1 VKKSS
6 AFLFCLLAACS
17 LRLGNADAS
26 GEPPDRS
33 PALPSKKRILDC
45 VTAVTGLDAI
55 SPVEKSELVS
65 LSEVI
70 IPFFSSELKDKIG
83 IRVRMA
89 PVTIKWSS
97 TTGPVADH
105 YTRYFTVYLDAD
117 AERVLAVTSRL
128 AERPPDIR
136 EPTAD
141 ETEGELRGS
150 AQIYSSF
157 PSAAPKITFMQALGA
172 VREPLAPEIDGVYV
186 MYSHLEEKPHP
197 VWAISMRGGPPSA
210 LSFSR
215 PILEKGVV
223 APEAPAGRQRNFVRA
238 IVDATTGT
246 PLISTFR
253 SEHAP
258 P

>member
-117 AERVLAVTSRL
+117 ARRVIAVISRL
-128 AERPPDIR
+128 AKRPPDIR

-150 AQIYSSF
+150 SQIYSSF
-157 PSAAPKITFMQALGA
+157 PSVGPKVTFMQALQA
-172 VREPLAPEIDGVYV
+172 VRASPAPEIDGVYV

-210 LSFSR
+210 LSFHR
-215 PILEKGVV
+215 PVLPEGVV
-223 APEAPAGRQRNFVRA
+223 IREAPAGQQRNFVRV
-238 IVDATTGT
+238 IVNATTGVGLMASYRT
-246 PLISTFR
+246 
-253 SEHAP
+253 EHFD
-258 P
+258 